1 NGGELWRVGGCETR
15 GPGSRLRGGS
25 ARLGAGQ
32 EDSIRHFETAI
43 RLGRRMGARP
53 IVARAQCLLA
63 GVRLSSGPGAEE
75 RDELATMLAEAA
87 QCARELGLVDV
98 TGGVA
103 FLRAQLVEPQDERP
117 ANSFRRDGDVWT
129 VRFAGRD
136 LRLKDGKG
144 PRYLATLLATP
155 ERELH
160 VLEFVAMAAPP
171 TSHSTP

>member
-32 EDSIRHFETAI
+32 EASIRHFETAI
-43 RLGRRMGARP
+43 RVGRRMGARP
-53 IVARAQCLLA
+53 VVARAQCLLA
-63 GVRLSSGPGAEE
+63 GVRLSLGPGAEE

-98 TGGVA
+98 TARVD
-103 FLRAQLVEPQDERP
+103 LLQAQLVEPQDERP

-144 PRYLATLLATP
+144 PRDPATLPATHRRGP
-155 ERELH
+155 HR
-160 VLEFVAMAAPP
+160 
-171 TSHSTP
+171 